1 VQYDEQANGRQVE
14 AKVGEEFEIVL
25 PEARTAGYRW
35 TIVEKG
41 EPSLQLLEDTSQSNV
56 AGVGGAGHHRW
67 RFRAAAAGECEI
79 KFQYA
84 RSWQES
90 AEPARTFLLKV
101 RVQL

>member
-1 VQYDEQANGRQVE
+1 VQYDERANGQRVD

-35 TIVEKG
+35 AIVEKG

-67 RFRAAAAGECEI
+67 RFRGAAAGECEI
-79 KFQYA
+79 KLQYA
-84 RSWQES
+84 RCWQEP
-90 AEPARTFLLKV
+90 AEPARTFILKV
-101 RVQL
+101 RVKL